1 MARSHQLIYA
11 LNAGGVD
18 VASLAR
24 VDLEKMRLAGEHP
37 VANWLPS
44 VLGPMS
50 IRPGFESRHRIYG
63 DQPTRMIP
71 FVRSSTVANIL
82 GVTASQVR
90 VYDGTG
96 VALLVAHSSSAVIDP
111 TFATIAGSMA
121 AGWYNDTPSGAGT
134 NPTVTAGAGLTLV
147 ATRARYASVQQSIS
161 IAAGDRAK
169 PHTIRIEVARG
180 PVLFRVGTAAD
191 GQNLQAETA
200 LGTGTHKIT
209 VTPVAATI
217 YIKLRVEERVARI
230 VSSLTFEHT
239 ALGGA
244 GELTL
249 PAPWTGDLY
258 DLAWDQS
265 IDVLFVGDGAIQPR
279 RIERRGSHSWSI
291 TTYETRNGPLRL
303 PSTNKVTLTPSVYTG
318 NGTLTA
324 NIDYFTPDHVGG
336 LFELTHQ
343 RQAVT
348 DELTSLGQASD
359 YITVTGIYDAS
370 IASKDREYI
379 YSMAVSG
386 FTGEVSLERSTD
398 AEALVWSP
406 FAPYTTAFGATTM
419 NDKQS
424 NLRVHYRMRMTSYTA
439 GYATV
444 ALSFKGG
451 SRTGLCRVTSYVS
464 PTVVNIEVIKPF
476 FQQEATAQWREPD
489 WTAARGWPKVPRFM
503 DGRLW
508 WFRGDQAYG
517 SIVDDFDNYDDEV
530 EGDSGP
536 IVRSVG
542 SGAAEGVRWAL
553 DLQRLIV
560 GTTGYEA
567 SIRSDAFD
575 APLTPTAFT
584 VRNLSTLGAS
594 RVPAVKVDRGAFF
607 VQRNGQR
614 LYELLVSQEAG
625 DYASQDA
632 TRLLPTALRAGVR
645 AMAVQRQP
653 DTRIYIVLEDGTCVV
668 LTYERDDKVVAFT
681 TIERVSGAIEDVCVL
696 PGTVQ
701 DDVFFVVRQNTT
713 QRYIERLGAEAAQ
726 HSPATCTL
734 LDGYKVI
741 VGPVSTI
748 SGALQFAGQTVS
760 VWADGASR
768 APVAIDGSGYG
779 ELGATYNRVVY
790 GRAYPA
796 IFKSVKLAY
805 AAGLGTAVEQTKRV
819 SHANLVLQDSCL
831 DGLRIG
837 RDAGHAD
844 LLPAYVDGAQRAS
857 SQFFAHYDQPLF
869 PIPSDWSSDSRIF
882 LSADSGYGPVAVQA
896 IVLDVETNDGGGRS
910 KGRNGE

>member
-1 MARSHQLIYA
+1 MGRSHQLIYA

-37 VANWLPS
+37 VSNWLPS

-63 DQPTRMIP
+63 DHATRMIP
-71 FVRSSTVANIL
+71 FIRSSSVANIL
-82 GVTASQVR
+82 GVTQTHVR
-90 VYDGTG
+90 LYDGTG
-96 VALLVAHSSSAVIDP
+96 VALLVANSAATITDP
-111 TFATIAGSMA
+111 TFLVLAGSMA
-121 AGWYNDTPSGAGT
+121 TGWYNDTPSGAGT
-134 NPTVTAGAGLTLV
+134 NPTVTAGAGLTLI
-147 ATRARYASVQQSIS
+147 ATRARYASVQQSIN
-161 IAAGDRAK
+161 IAVNDRAT
-169 PHTIRIEVARG
+169 PHTIQINVARG

-191 GQNLQAETA
+191 GQDLQAETA

-209 VTPVAATI
+209 VTPNAATI
-217 YIKLRVEERVARI
+217 YIKLRVEEKVARI

-244 GELTL
+244 GELVL
-249 PAPWTGDLY
+249 PAPWSGDVY

-265 IDVLFVGDGAIQPR
+265 IDVVFIGNGQSQPR
-279 RIERRGSHSWSI
+279 RIERRGTHSWSMVN
-291 TTYETRNGPLRL
+291 YETRNGPLRT
-303 PSTNKVTLTPSVYTG
+303 PATNKVTLTPSVYTG
-318 NGTLTA
+318 NGTLTS
-324 NIDYFTPDHVGG
+324 NIDYFTADHVGG
-336 LFELTHQ
+336 LFELTH
-343 RQAVT
+343 RQQNVS
-348 DELTSLGQASD
+348 DELTGLDQASD
-359 YITVTGIYDAS
+359 HITVTGIYDATV
-370 IASKDREYI
+370 APNERNFY
-379 YSMAVSG
+379 YNVTATGWTGNFAV
-386 FTGEVSLERSTD
+386 ERSTD
-398 AEALVWSP
+398 ADALVWSP
-406 FAPYTTAFGATTM
+406 AYEHTAAATATP
-419 NDKQS
+419 NDRQS
-424 NLRVHYRMRMTSYTA
+424 NLRIHYRVRVLDYTA
-439 GYATV
+439 GSLGV
-444 ALSFKGG
+444 SLQFRGG

-464 PTVVNIEVIKPF
+464 PTQVNIEVIKPF
-476 FQQEATAQWREPD
+476 FHQAPTAQWREPD
-489 WTAARGWPKVPRFM
+489 WTAARGWPKVPLFM

-508 WFRGDQAYG
+508 WFRSDVAYG
-517 SIVDDFDNYDDEV
+517 TAVDDFDNYDDEM
-530 EGDSGP
+530 EGDSAP

-553 DLQRLIV
+553 ALQRLIV

-584 VRNLSTLGAS
+584 VRNLSTLGVS

-625 DYASQDA
+625 DYASIDA

-653 DTRIYIVLEDGTCVV
+653 DTRVYMVLEDGTCVV
-668 LTYERDDKVVAFT
+668 LTYERDDKVIAFT
-681 TIERVSGAIEDVCVL
+681 TLERVSGIIEDVCVL

-701 DDVFFVVRQNTT
+701 DDVFFVVRSNAT
-713 QRYIERLGAEAAQ
+713 QRYIERLGGEAAQ
-726 HSPATCTL
+726 RSPATCTL
-734 LDGYKVI
+734 LDGYKVLT
-741 VGPVSTI
+741 GSVSSI

-760 VWADGASR
+760 VWADGAAR
-768 APVAIDGSGYG
+768 ASVAIDGSGNG
-779 ELGATYNRVVY
+779 TLGATYSRVVY

-805 AAGLGTAVEQTKRV
+805 AAGLGTALEQTKRV
-819 SHANLVLQDSCL
+819 SHANLILQDSCV

-837 RDAGHAD
+837 RDAGNAD
-844 LLPAYVDGAQRAS
+844 LLPAYANGAVRAS

-869 PIPSDWSSDSRIF
+869 PVPSDWTTDARIY
-882 LSADSGYGPVAVQA
+882 LSADSAYGPVTVQA
-896 IVLDVETNDGGGRS
+896 LVFDIETNDGGGRS